1 MDLEV
6 GAELWL
12 GDDEEEARRENVS
25 CLGAG
30 CWYLGGI
37 EPSFFL
43 SCKFEVVLGA
53 VDFQRSANESA
64 MAVQRELDNVNLV
77 CKR

>member
-12 GDDEEEARRENVS
+12 GDDARRENAS
-25 CLGAG
+25 RLEAG

-37 EPSFFL
+37 DPSFFL
-43 SCKFEVVLGA
+43 SCKVEVALGA

-64 MAVQRELDNVNLV
+64 MAVERQPDNVSM
-77 CKR
+77 